1 MLAMFATIVHT
12 SFNIN
17 SKANRCLEKSCLAC
31 NAVPPAVP
39 LPIFKNLGSAFCKVA
54 DSNLTDEKLKAKE
67 MSAPGGKRN
76 AANQKSQSPS
86 GKAGPKDGLK
96 KKKKNQGSSCVFVFL
111 VVCNMLVSQ
120 ALYVLLYG

>member
-31 NAVPPAVP
+31 NVVPPAVP
-39 LPIFKNLGSAFCKVA
+39 LPIKNLCSAFCKVA

-111 VVCNMLVSQ
+111 VVCYMLVSQ

>member
-31 NAVPPAVP
+31 NVVPPAVP
-39 LPIFKNLGSAFCKVA
+39 LPIIKNLRSAFCKVA

-86 GKAGPKDGLK
+86 SKAGPKDGLK
-96 KKKKNQGSSCVFVFL
+96 KKKKN
-111 VVCNMLVSQ
+111 
-120 ALYVLLYG
+120 

>member
-31 NAVPPAVP
+31 NVVPPAVP
-39 LPIFKNLGSAFCKVA
+39 LPIIKNLRSAFCKVA
-54 DSNLTDEKLKAKE
+54 DSKLTNEKLKAKE
-67 MSAPGGKRN
+67 KVSALGGKHN

-86 GKAGPKDGLK
+86 SKAGPKDGLK
-96 KKKKNQGSSCVFVFL
+96 KKKKN
-111 VVCNMLVSQ
+111 
-120 ALYVLLYG
+120 